1 MMRMM
6 MYELNESRSRVKR
19 GMIRMNPEY
28 KLETINQ
35 QKLGVQSKGR
45 SDISDREISTSAVR

>member
-35 QKLGVQSKGR
+35 QEIGAQSKE
-45 SDISDREISTSAVR
+45 DRIYPIERFQQVQ

>member
-1 MMRMM
+1 MM

-45 SDISDREISTSAVR
+45 SVISDREISTSAVR